1 MKVNQIYSLVN
12 SINKQIWGENAISVT
27 DLSGIIS
34 LGQTLSLSDDDS
46 DAFLG
51 ALVDRIGKTV
61 IRTLDLELDFPNF
74 MMDSFQFGAILQKI
88 SINPFDAQSNS
99 DWLVGGDGFS
109 PTFAQIDKPSITVKY
124 FKGATTWSYRCTIPS
139 DLFFTAFTNLESM
152 NSFID
157 AIMSALSDSMVMS
170 INNMSRLAI
179 DNLIAE
185 KVKGQNGVI
194 NLLKLYNENT
204 TSDLTVECAMRS
216 KEFMRFAGMII
227 RNYIK
232 YMSEPSKLYNIGGM
246 VRATARDNMHVLMLT
261 DFASAYTTYLSA
273 DTFHNDLVSMPLF
286 TEVTHWQ
293 GSGTS
298 GAGVGFANN
307 SKISIIPSSEDG
319 EDNPT
324 TITQSGIVCVLAGR
338 QSVAVGINKRRV
350 GKFVNDIDN
359 YVNTKTS
366 ATIQWFNDVSENAV
380 IFVIDSYD
388 TDEISFDKSTLTF
401 ASSVADAQTITAT
414 VPSGETVTWKS
425 SKNAVAT
432 VSGGVVTPAGA
443 GTCTITGTVT
453 VDGVKYSATCDV
465 TVGS

>member
-1 MKVNQIYSLVN
+1 MKVNQIYSLIN
-12 SINKQIWGENAISVT
+12 SINKQMWGEDALTVT
-27 DLSGIIS
+27 DLSGIIA
-34 LGQTLSLSDDDS
+34 LGQQLQIDEADS

-61 IRTLDLELDFPNF
+61 VRTLDLELDFPQLF
-74 MMDSFQFGAILQKI
+74 MDSFEFGAILQKI
-88 SINPFDAQSNS
+88 TVNSFSAIANS
-99 DWLVGGDGFS
+99 DWEVGGQNFT
-109 PTFAQIDKPSITVKY
+109 PTFADVYKPSIDVKY
-124 FKGATTWSYRCTIPS
+124 FKGATTWSYRVTIPS
-139 DLFFTAFTNLESM
+139 DIFFTAFTSAENM

-157 AIMSALSDSMVMS
+157 AIMSALTDSMVMS
-170 INNMSRLAI
+170 INNMSRLAV
-179 DNLIAE
+179 DNLVAE
-185 KVKGQNGVI
+185 KVKNSNGVV
-194 NLLKLYNENT
+194 NLLKLYNEGT
-204 TSDLTVECAMRS
+204 SSDLDVAGALRS
-216 KEFMRFAGMII
+216 KEFLRFASMTI
-227 RNYIK
+227 RNYID
-232 YMSEPSKLYNIGGM
+232 YMKEPSKLYNIGGM
-246 VRATARDNMHVLMLT
+246 LRATARDNMHCIMLT
-261 DFASAYTTYLSA
+261 DFVSAMESYLYS
-273 DTFHNDLVSMPLF
+273 DSFNYNFVELPLF
-286 TEVTHWQ
+286 NKVNHWQ
-293 GSGTS
+293 GSGQS
-298 GAGVGFANN
+298 VGFENN
-307 SKISIIPSSEDG
+307 STIKIVPSSEDG

-324 TITQSGIVCVLAGR
+324 TITQSGIVCVLADR
-338 QSVAVGINKRRV
+338 QAVAVGINKRRV

-388 TDEISFDKSTLTF
+388 EDEITFDKSTLTF

-453 VDGVKYSATCDV
+453 VDGVKYTASCDV